1 MARGE
6 FVFMPHLVTADLV
19 LHSGEWRSTVL
30 PGECK
35 QHMCLTKVETNGTIV
50 ISKGQPNKREV
61 STYVAYL
68 LRNVDVANVNI
79 NLV

>member
-1 MARGE
+1 
-6 FVFMPHLVTADLV
+6 
-19 LHSGEWRSTVL
+19 
-30 PGECK
+30 
-35 QHMCLTKVETNGTIV
+35 MCLTKVETNGTIV

-68 LRNVDVANVNI
+68 LRNVDVANVNT